1 MKKTETYHDEALRII
16 MRQALRIIMRQQAEN
31 AQQMEFPEDLA
42 DKLMQRIEQKEALQ
56 RKALQRK
63 RRWIA
68 VGIAASLALLVGV
81 ALHVFHQDDEKPQQ
95 QVAKKVE
102 IKNDSIPEKETE
114 EVTKDSAN
122 VIKEI
127 ERLQYEEPRLPV
139 AQTTMS
145 KDSMI
150 ETTDEPS
157 MTDVMLAENEEDS
170 ISHPYFIRNWE
181 VYIQQMEA
189 QMQAHIEAV
198 DREYNEMMTYYKDY

>member
-1 MKKTETYHDEALRII
+1 MKKTETYHDE
-16 MRQALRIIMRQQAEN
+16 ALRIIMRQQAEN

-42 DKLMQRIEQKEALQ
+42 DLLMQRIEQKEALKQ
-56 RKALQRK
+56 KALQRK

-68 VGIAASLALLVGV
+68 VGIAAAWALLVGV
-81 ALHVFHQDDEKPQQ
+81 ALHVFHQDDKKTQ
-95 QVAKKVE
+95 QVTVRKPE

-170 ISHPYFIRNWE
+170 ISHPYFIRNWK

>member
-1 MKKTETYHDEALRII
+1 MKKTETYHDE
-16 MRQALRIIMRQQAEN
+16 ALRIIMRQQAEN

-42 DKLMQRIEQKEALQ
+42 DLLMQRIEQKEALKQ
-56 RKALQRK
+56 KALQRK

-68 VGIAASLALLVGV
+68 VGIAAAWALLVGV
-81 ALHVFHQDDEKPQQ
+81 ALHVFHQDDKKTQ
-95 QVAKKVE
+95 QVTVRKPE

-127 ERLQYEEPRLPV
+127 ERLQYEVPRLPV

-150 ETTDEPS
+150 EITDEPP

>member
-1 MKKTETYHDEALRII
+1 MKKTETYHDE
-16 MRQALRIIMRQQAEN
+16 ALRIIMRQQAEN

-68 VGIAASLALLVGV
+68 VGIAAALALLVGV

-102 IKNDSIPEKETE
+102 IQNDSIPEKETE

-122 VIKEI
+122 VIKGI
-127 ERLQYEEPRLPV
+127 ERLQYEVPQLPV

-150 ETTDEPS
+150 ETTDEPP

-170 ISHPYFIRNWE
+170 ISHPYYVRNWE

-198 DREYNEMMTYYKDY
+198 DREYNEMMTFYKDY

>member
-1 MKKTETYHDEALRII
+1 MENNSKHQDELLRTVMHKMAEDTERMSLSDD
-16 MRQALRIIMRQQAEN
+16 
-31 AQQMEFPEDLA
+31 FA
-42 DKLMQRIEQKEALQ
+42 DRLVQRIRQEEAT
-56 RKALQRK
+56 K
-63 RRWIA
+63 RNRMQHKRIWLS
-68 VGIAASLALLVGV
+68 VGIAAALALLVGV
-81 ALHVFHQDDEKPQQ
+81 ALHVFDQDVEKPQP

-127 ERLQYEEPRLPV
+127 ERLQYEMPRLPV
-139 AQTTMS
+139 AQTTMA

-150 ETTDEPS
+150 EITDEPP
-157 MTDVMLAENEEDS
+157 MADVMLAENEEDS
-170 ISHPYFIRNWE
+170 ISHPHYVRNWE

-189 QMQAHIEAV
+189 KMQAHIEAV

>member
-1 MKKTETYHDEALRII
+1 MKKTETYHDE
-16 MRQALRIIMRQQAEN
+16 ALRIIMRQQAEN

-56 RKALQRK
+56 QKALQRK

-68 VGIAASLALLVGV
+68 VGIAAALALLVGV

-102 IKNDSIPEKETE
+102 IQNDSIPEKETE

-127 ERLQYEEPRLPV
+127 ERLQYEVPRLPV

-150 ETTDEPS
+150 ETTDEPP

-170 ISHPYFIRNWE
+170 ISHPYYVRNWE

-198 DREYNEMMTYYKDY
+198 DREYNEMMTFYKDY

>member
-16 MRQALRIIMRQQAEN
+16 MRQQAEE
-31 AQQMEFPEDLA
+31 AQKMEFPEDLA
-42 DKLMQRIEQKEALQ
+42 DQLMQRIEQEEALK
-56 RKALQRK
+56 RTALQRK
-63 RRWIA
+63 RRWFA
-68 VGIAASLALLVGV
+68 VGIAAALALLVGV
-81 ALHVFHQDDEKPQQ
+81 AIHVFHQDDKKPQQ

-114 EVTKDSAN
+114 EVAKDSAN
-122 VIKEI
+122 VIQEI
-127 ERLQYEEPRLPV
+127 ERLQYEVPRLPV
-139 AQTTMS
+139 AHTTMS

-157 MTDVMLAENEEDS
+157 MTDAMLAENEEDS
-170 ISHPYFIRNWE
+170 ISHPYYVRNWE
-181 VYIQQMEA
+181 AYIQQMEA

>member
-1 MKKTETYHDEALRII
+1 MKKTETYHDE
-16 MRQALRIIMRQQAEN
+16 ALRIIMRQQAEN

-42 DKLMQRIEQKEALQ
+42 DLLMQRIEQKEALKQ
-56 RKALQRK
+56 KALQRK

-68 VGIAASLALLVGV
+68 VGIAAALALLVGV

-95 QVAKKVE
+95 QVAKKME
-102 IKNDSIPEKETE
+102 IQNDSIPEKETE

-127 ERLQYEEPRLPV
+127 ERLQYEVPQLPV

-157 MTDVMLAENEEDS
+157 MTDVMLVENEEDS

>member
-1 MKKTETYHDEALRII
+1 MKKTETYHDE
-16 MRQALRIIMRQQAEN
+16 ALRIIMRQQAEN

-56 RKALQRK
+56 QKALQRK

-68 VGIAASLALLVGV
+68 VGIAAALALLVGV
-81 ALHVFHQDDEKPQQ
+81 ALHVFLQNDEKPQK

-122 VIKEI
+122 VIQEI

-157 MTDVMLAENEEDS
+157 MTEVMLAQNEEDS
-170 ISHPYFIRNWE
+170 ISYPHYVRNWE

-189 QMQAHIEAV
+189 QMQAHIETV
-198 DREYNEMMTYYKDY
+198 DKEYNEMMTYYKDY

>member
-1 MKKTETYHDEALRII
+1 MKKTETYHDE
-16 MRQALRIIMRQQAEN
+16 ALRIIMRQQAEN

-170 ISHPYFIRNWE
+170 ISYPHYVRNWE

-198 DREYNEMMTYYKDY
+198 DKEYNEMMTYYKDY

>member
-1 MKKTETYHDEALRII
+1 MKKTETYHDE
-16 MRQALRIIMRQQAEN
+16 ALRIIMRQQAEN

-42 DKLMQRIEQKEALQ
+42 DLLMQRIEQKEALQ

-68 VGIAASLALLVGV
+68 VGIAASLALLVGI

-150 ETTDEPS
+150 ETTDEPP

-189 QMQAHIEAV
+189 QMQAHIETV
-198 DREYNEMMTYYKDY
+198 DKEYNEMMTFYKDY

>member
-1 MKKTETYHDEALRII
+1 MKKTETYHDE
-16 MRQALRIIMRQQAEN
+16 ALRIIMRQQAEN

-42 DKLMQRIEQKEALQ
+42 DKLMQRIERKEALQ
-56 RKALQRK
+56 QKAQQRK

-102 IKNDSIPEKETE
+102 IQNDSIPEKETE

-127 ERLQYEEPRLPV
+127 ERLQYEVPRLPV

>member
-1 MKKTETYHDEALRII
+1 MKKTETYHDE
-16 MRQALRIIMRQQAEN
+16 ALRIIMRQQAEN

-68 VGIAASLALLVGV
+68 VGIAAAWALLVGV
-81 ALHVFHQDDEKPQQ
+81 ALHVFHQDDEEPQQ

-102 IKNDSIPEKETE
+102 IQNDSIPEKETE